1 MTVNDY
7 IGRMLE
13 NNEENPQIIVI
24 YDDNHNIYYFGKAA
38 YAPLN
43 CWFAFKNAHM
53 VGNEL
58 RINDIREEE
67 NGNAE
72 GKETKIGKS
81 VYDVDIHTVNGW
93 DTYQVNADCLC
104 TAKHKAVLRVINET
118 GSENAKMVDCIRI
131 YKYGTDTL
139 LREYEVK
146 FG

>member
-7 IGRMLE
+7 ISRMLE

-58 RINDIREEE
+58 RINDIREKE
-67 NGNAE
+67 NSNTD

-81 VYDVDIHTVNGW
+81 VYDGMFTPSADGIHIKSMLTSHVLQGTRQFYELTTKQILKMQKQLTASGFTSTV
-93 DTYQVNADCLC
+93 QMSCL
-104 TAKHKAVLRVINET
+104 KN
-118 GSENAKMVDCIRI
+118 M
-131 YKYGTDTL
+131 
-139 LREYEVK
+139 
-146 FG
+146 

>member
-1 MTVNDY
+1 MTVNGY
-7 IGRMLE
+7 ISRMLE

-43 CWFAFKNAHM
+43 WWFAFKNAHM

-67 NGNAE
+67 NGNTE

-93 DTYQVNADCLC
+93 DTYQVNANFATD
-104 TAKHKAVLRVINET
+104 VLLKEYVI
-118 GSENAKMVDCIRI
+118 G
-131 YKYGTDTL
+131 
-139 LREYEVK
+139 
-146 FG
+146 

>member
-7 IGRMLE
+7 ISRMLE

-67 NGNAE
+67 SNNTERE
-72 GKETKIGKS
+72 GTKMKRGIEILKE
-81 VYDVDIHTVNGW
+81 VYFCRDEK
-93 DTYQVNADCLC
+93 
-104 TAKHKAVLRVINET
+104 TAKLYGMEFSEKYSYMQVLIDWDKRE
-118 GSENAKMVDCIRI
+118 IRTYI
-131 YKYGTDTL
+131 RSAWNNSYDIEKT
-139 LREYEVK
+139 VK
-146 FG
+146 F

>member
-7 IGRMLE
+7 ISRMLE
-13 NNEENPQIIVI
+13 NNEENQQIIVI

-67 NGNAE
+67 NGNTE

-93 DTYQVNADCLC
+93 DTYQVNANFACV
-104 TAKHKAVLRVINET
+104 AGYKAISRVNNET
-118 GSENAKMVDCIRI
+118 DSENAKTIDCIRI
-131 YKYGTDTL
+131 YKHGTDVL
-139 LREYEVK
+139 LKEYVI
-146 FG
+146 G

>member
-7 IGRMLE
+7 ISRMLE
-13 NNEENPQIIVI
+13 NNEENQQIIVI

-67 NGNAE
+67 SNNTERE
-72 GKETKIGKS
+72 GTKMKRGIEILKEVYFCRDEKTAKICGMEFSEKYS
-81 VYDVDIHTVNGW
+81 YMQVLIDWDKREIRTYIRSLWNRSYDVEKT
-93 DTYQVNADCLC
+93 
-104 TAKHKAVLRVINET
+104 
-118 GSENAKMVDCIRI
+118 
-131 YKYGTDTL
+131 
-139 LREYEVK
+139 VK
-146 FG
+146 F

>member
-1 MTVNDY
+1 MKMTVNDY
-7 IGRMLE
+7 ISRMLE

-67 NGNAE
+67 NGNTE

-93 DTYQVNADCLC
+93 DTYQVNANFACVQGTRQFHELTTKQILKMQKQLTASGFTSTVQMSCL
-104 TAKHKAVLRVINET
+104 KN
-118 GSENAKMVDCIRI
+118 M
-131 YKYGTDTL
+131 
-139 LREYEVK
+139 
-146 FG
+146 

>member
-7 IGRMLE
+7 ISRMLE

-67 NGNAE
+67 NGNTE

-93 DTYQVNADCLC
+93 DTYQVNANFACVQGTRQFHELTTKQILKMQKQLTASGFTSTVQMSCL
-104 TAKHKAVLRVINET
+104 KN
-118 GSENAKMVDCIRI
+118 M
-131 YKYGTDTL
+131 
-139 LREYEVK
+139 
-146 FG
+146 